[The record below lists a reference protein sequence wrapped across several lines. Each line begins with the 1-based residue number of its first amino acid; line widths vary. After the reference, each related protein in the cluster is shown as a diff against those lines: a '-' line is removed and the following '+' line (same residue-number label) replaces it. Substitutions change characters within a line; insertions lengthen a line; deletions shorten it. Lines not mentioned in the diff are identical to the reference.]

1 VRVEEASSMRK
12 RVILSVLLLLAP
24 AIILSGFGVGK
35 YNVRK
40 PAVADG
46 SPIPPLPPNP
56 SAISNTS
63 LA

>member
-1 VRVEEASSMRK
+1 MRK

-24 AIILSGFGVGK
+24 CIILSGSSVGK
-35 YNVRK
+35 FNVGK

-46 SPIPPLPPNP
+46 NPIPPLPPNP
-56 SAISNTS
+56 SNSAISNTS

>member
-1 VRVEEASSMRK
+1 MRK

-24 AIILSGFGVGK
+24 SIILSGFSVGK

-40 PAVADG
+40 PPAVADG
-46 SPIPPLPPNP
+46 NPIPPLPPNP

-63 LA
+63 VA

>member
-1 VRVEEASSMRK
+1 MRK

-24 AIILSGFGVGK
+24 SIILSGFGVGK
-35 YNVRK
+35 NNVRK

-46 SPIPPLPPNP
+46 SPMPPLPPNP
-56 SAISNTS
+56 SNTS